1 MSAGKSASSPSFAGL
16 DNAPLLRSERT
27 WRGGTLLASSTST
40 AVATWCFVLGGTVA
54 YYLDAVTGTI
64 AMMAGILIGIGVILI
79 SIVPVATKYGVDSA
93 LSSKTFMGSRGWYL
107 AVALLF
113 VILAGWNTVIVV
125 ILGRAVAEILVT
137 MGLIGEQARSATEV
151 VAMLAGL
158 GVVWLVIR
166 RGSSALASSSKW
178 IAMGVLVL
186 AMSVLGLLVKE
197 VGVSGLLDAAPLAP
211 FDNKA
216 TNVTI
221 SVEAFIATAI
231 AWWPYVG
238 GMVRLVPS
246 ARTALWPSIFGLAV
260 PLAAVS
266 IIGLLAGLVVPGSGG
281 DPTAFLTQVG
291 GVVFGV
297 IALAFIVLANVG
309 STMVGA
315 YSAAVGIRQV
325 PAISRRTSWGTA
337 CALALIPS
345 AVVAVFFADA
355 FVANLQ
361 VFLAVCGLF
370 LAPMC
375 GIQAVDYFLLRR
387 QTLDVRALYTDGPTN
402 AYRFWAGVNPAAVL
416 GFTVGV
422 ATFLVLLDPL
432 TYTPR
437 TFFTYTTASLPS
449 MLAAGAAYWLASLLV
464 RRMGK
469 GGYREAATR
478 DPGQTAERLQQ

>member
-221 SVEAFIATAI
+221 SVEASSPRRSHGGPTWA
-231 AWWPYVG
+231 AWFAWCRVLGRRCGRASSVWPCRLRRCRSSVFSQVWWY
-238 GMVRLVPS
+238 LVP
-246 ARTALWPSIFGLAV
+246 G
-260 PLAAVS
+260 
-266 IIGLLAGLVVPGSGG
+266 
-281 DPTAFLTQVG
+281 
-291 GVVFGV
+291 
-297 IALAFIVLANVG
+297 
-309 STMVGA
+309 
-315 YSAAVGIRQV
+315 
-325 PAISRRTSWGTA
+325 
-337 CALALIPS
+337 
-345 AVVAVFFADA
+345 
-355 FVANLQ
+355 
-361 VFLAVCGLF
+361 
-370 LAPMC
+370 
-375 GIQAVDYFLLRR
+375 
-387 QTLDVRALYTDGPTN
+387 
-402 AYRFWAGVNPAAVL
+402 
-416 GFTVGV
+416 
-422 ATFLVLLDPL
+422 
-432 TYTPR
+432 
-437 TFFTYTTASLPS
+437 
-449 MLAAGAAYWLASLLV
+449 
-464 RRMGK
+464 
-469 GGYREAATR
+469 ATR
-478 DPGQTAERLQQ
+478 RPS